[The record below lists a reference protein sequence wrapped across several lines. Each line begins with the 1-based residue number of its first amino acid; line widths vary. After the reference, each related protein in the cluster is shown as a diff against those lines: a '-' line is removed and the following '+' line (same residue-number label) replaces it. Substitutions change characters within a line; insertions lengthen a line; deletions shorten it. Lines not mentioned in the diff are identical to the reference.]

1 MNFFRRHIIF
11 ITIAMSLV
19 GILLFFMLRKN
30 DLQHEVPA
38 PAIPAPLTQRMNGMV
53 TRYGSNG
60 HGDIDKMLMKGKAGQ
75 LWIHFPP
82 HAARFVL
89 QATDRQVAVTIEY
102 TADIHG
108 KGEMN
113 NELRTITDR
122 RNHLVDLRSIPPP
135 PPSRGDEVT
144 VSGNKFYIRKDEE
157 GRMIGFVLA
166 GTLVVLPPHI
176 AENLMPMILTAQEL
190 TVKGQQRSD
199 EDGFVNVYGK
209 VLRPSSITIDHQTYL
224 VQ

>member
-11 ITIAMSLV
+11 ITIAIALV
-19 GILLFFMLRKN
+19 GILLCFILRDN
-30 DLQHEVPA
+30 DLQQEAPA
-38 PAIPAPLTQRMNGMV
+38 PPIPAPLTQSISGMAA
-53 TRYGSNG
+53 RYGSNG
-60 HGDIDKMLMKGKAGQ
+60 HGDIDKMLVIGKAGQ

-89 QATDRQVAVTIEY
+89 QSTDRQAVVKIEY
-102 TADIHG
+102 TAD
-108 KGEMN
+108 KMN
-113 NELRTITDR
+113 NELRKITDR
-122 RNHLVDLRSIPPP
+122 HNHLVDLRSIPPP

-166 GTLVVLPPHI
+166 GTLVVLPPQV
-176 AENLMPMILTAQEL
+176 ADNLIPMMLNAQEL
-190 TVKGQQRSD
+190 TVKGQQRSE
-199 EDGFVNVYGK
+199 EDGFVNIYGK